1 MNSPCHVS
9 VATSVAALVVALAA
23 AVASPLAADTFR
35 VTLPADAEAT
45 TAASGRLLLFFVDAT
60 SRRLQNEQP
69 SDAPFFEEPQP
80 VASIAVENVKPG
92 ATFEISKDAV
102 VWPVPLEEFD
112 GQFRIQAV
120 LRIDPHA
127 AAHLAPGNR
136 RSVVHEV
143 TLSRAADESIELTL
157 TETISAR
164 AFVNPDPQFGERLVW
179 VNFRSERLSRHF
191 GRDVS
196 LRAGVA
202 LPPDYGST
210 ARGDR
215 RWPALYIVPGFGGR
229 HDGARSYARMLRTR
243 NVMEITPNVVYIV
256 LDPEGPFGHH
266 GFADSAINGPV
277 GEAFVREL
285 IPHLEMTFGLVS
297 APEARLVT
305 GHSSGG
311 WSALWLALNYPGTF
325 GACWASAPDPI
336 DFSAFQ
342 MTDLYTEENLFHDA
356 NGVETGSYR
365 VGIAPGLNKV
375 RMTTREE
382 IGVEHAMA
390 PLGDTGQQWGAWMAI
405 FSSKDPQTNRA
416 RWMADPRTGAIDRL
430 VIDRDWSRYDL
441 ARLVLSK
448 WESLKPVLPRLR
460 IAVGTQDSYALN
472 RAVARFQE
480 RITGQVAKDAVA
492 AAPHA
497 QMAPTSGPT
506 TAPPSGQPP
515 TAPSTAPADATNP
528 SEPAPPTDPANASQP
543 AEPIELGTT
552 PGEAPL
558 AGGPGYIWF
567 VRFATHDTVVPL
579 TTLRWNSEMMEHLKA
594 HGL

>member
-1 MNSPCHVS
+1 MAWIS
-9 VATSVAALVVALAA
+9 ALACALAA
-23 AVASPLAADTFR
+23 SLASLCAADTFR
-35 VTLPADAEAT
+35 VTLPPDAEWTLRPNEAT
-45 TAASGRLLLFFVDAT
+45 SGRLLLFFIDAT
-60 SRRLQNEQP
+60 SRRLQTQQP

-92 ATFEISKDAV
+92 ATFEFSRDAV
-102 VWPVPLEEFD
+102 VWPVPLDEFM
-112 GQFRIQAV
+112 GTFRLQAV
-120 LRIDPHA
+120 LRINPHSA
-127 AAHLAPGNR
+127 SHLAPGNR
-136 RSVVHEV
+136 RSPVHEV
-143 TLSRAADESIELTL
+143 TLRSDADDVVELSL
-157 TETISAR
+157 TETVAER
-164 AFVNPDPQFGERLVW
+164 PLVNPDPQFGERLVW
-179 VNFRSERLSRHF
+179 VEFKSERLSRHF

-202 LPPDYGST
+202 LPPDYGSD

-266 GFADSAINGPV
+266 GFADGELNGPV

-297 APEARLVT
+297 APEARLIT

-342 MTDLYTEENLFHDA
+342 MTDLYGEENLFVDA
-356 NGVETGSYR
+356 NGLETGSYR

-390 PLGDTGQQWGAWMAI
+390 PLGDSGQQWGAWMAI
-405 FSSKDPQTNRA
+405 FSSRDPQSGKA
-416 RWMADPRTGAIDRL
+416 RWMADPRTGLIDRS
-430 VIDRDWSRYDL
+430 VIDRDWVRYDL
-441 ARLVLSK
+441 SRLVLSN
-448 WESLKPVLPRLR
+448 WDVLKSILPRLR

-480 RITGQVAKDAVA
+480 RVTAQLAKDAGAKGSKGKV
-492 AAPHA
+492 
-497 QMAPTSGPT
+497 APTISS
-506 TAPPSGQPP
+506 PP
-515 TAPSTAPADATNP
+515 AAPADATPP
-528 SEPAPPTDPANASQP
+528 STPAAPTDAAKPVEPTEP
-543 AEPIELGTT
+543 AEPTELGTT

-558 AGGPGYIWF
+558 VGGPGYIWF
-567 VRFATHDTVVPL
+567 VRFATHDTIVPL